1 MTKKQIIKNIVQFV
15 AIFTGVLVVA
25 AIDSLEMWTLLVILG
40 CVVAYAVYDFYK
52 WNEEQEA
59 RVRSLTPI
67 SEEMAKEYSSFIRE
81 TIARMER
88 EGK

>member
-40 CVVAYAVYDFYK
+40 IVLAYAVYDFIK
-52 WNEEQEA
+52 WNAEQEA
-59 RVRSLTPI
+59 RRGSLTQLSNEVAREFSP
-67 SEEMAKEYSSFIRE
+67 YIRE
-81 TIARMER
+81 TIARMDR

>member
-1 MTKKQIIKNIVQFV
+1 MTNKIIKNIVQFV

-40 CVVAYAVYDFYK
+40 IVLAYAVYDFIK
-52 WNEEQEA
+52 WNAEQEA
-59 RVRSLTPI
+59 RRGSLTQLSNEVAREFSP
-67 SEEMAKEYSSFIRE
+67 YIRE
-81 TIARMER
+81 TIARMDR

>member
-40 CVVAYAVYDFYK
+40 LVTAYAVYDFYK

-59 RVRSLTPI
+59 RVRSLTPL
-67 SEEMAKEYSSFIRE
+67 STETAKEYSAFIRE
-81 TIARMER
+81 TIARMDR